1 MTRWSTATAAHAA
14 TKATAAADSL
24 MAWLRAQP
32 GERDPIAAAAPGA
45 EGSSVVEP
53 LAAALMAPAAPAG
66 ALASATASQWDKQG
80 APLRLVHTDWLH
92 HRLLVSGPATDL
104 AAFKQA
110 AAGAGTVPW
119 QLDLGRLEEDLFHLL
134 AAGPSRSLSLSGAR
148 ILASQLRCAAAE
160 RHALA
165 LARVGHSRACP
176 FDLHAL
182 VPVPDAILGRGPDDP
197 EALAWLW
204 IHWGTTEMLRHVA
217 EDEATAAALRRADPE
232 TRPGIAIWVLTFWS
246 ADWTP
251 WRALSAIAARW
262 PSLRFDTRPSYDAR

>member
-92 HRLLVSGPATDL
+92 HRLLVSGTATDL
-104 AAFKQA
+104 AAFKKPPPVPGRSRGNSISGDWRKIFSTCWPRA
-110 AAGAGTVPW
+110 RRVALAFGGADPGESIA
-119 QLDLGRLEEDLFHLL
+119 LCR
-134 AAGPSRSLSLSGAR
+134 
-148 ILASQLRCAAAE
+148 AE